1 MKRIKIKVINTIKR
15 IFMIMSRIV
24 IIVLKNNQNISFHL
38 EKTRRKLRKNSKTMI
53 KITQPNF
60 LGRFEDV

>member
-38 EKTRRKLRKNSKTMI
+38 EKTRSKLRKKNKNMI
-53 KITQPNF
+53 GIEQLNF
-60 LGRFEDV
+60 LERL